1 MPVERYPVHMRSPI
15 PTISC
20 VLITLLCVGCESV
33 SFQST
38 QHGKDTWRSKQLQ
51 LDADGGTIHLSVRER
66 ADEPI
71 TVLLLVDNTLDPGE
85 ESPRKAKP
93 YAAAR
98 GVPTNGILRLSFS
111 QLPIASYYV
120 VAFLDRNDD
129 GQLEESWP
137 PNVVKLDF
145 VEPHSEL
152 QHFHI
157 RDSKHINLALDIRD

>member
-1 MPVERYPVHMRSPI
+1 MRSSI
-15 PTISC
+15 PTILSM
-20 VLITLLCVGCESV
+20 LFIQLCVGCESV

-38 QHGKDTWRSKQLQ
+38 QNGKDTWRSKQLE
-51 LDADGGTIHLSVRER
+51 LAADGGTIHLSVRER
-66 ADEPI
+66 TDEPI
-71 TVLLLVDNTLDPGE
+71 TVLLLVDNTLDPAE

-111 QLPIASYYV
+111 QLPVASYYV
-120 VAFLDRNDD
+120 VAFLDRNED

-137 PNVVKLDF
+137 PNDVKLDF
-145 VEPHSEL
+145 AEPHSEL

-157 RDSKHINLALDIRD
+157 RDSRHVNIALEIQD